1 MNLITDDAALINI
14 VPALST
20 NSIVFTIP
28 KSIPPLYILAFMGIL
43 KSATLNAI
51 SITYIFKVEMYDIIY
66 SFVSFNYSAHYYR
79 RFACFCYIIIL
90 LFYYFHNFTST

>member
-28 KSIPPLYILAFMGIL
+28 KSIPPFLVLAFLI
-43 KSATLNAI
+43 
-51 SITYIFKVEMYDIIY
+51 
-66 SFVSFNYSAHYYR
+66 
-79 RFACFCYIIIL
+79 
-90 LFYYFHNFTST
+90 